1 MKKYILFFLLTVNCI
16 GEEIS
21 AEKVNKIVSAIYK
34 IEGGER
40 ARVPYGILGVKVK
53 NKAEARQVC
62 ENTVRNNWKRWEKA
76 GRRGL
81 FLDFLANVYCPTI
94 GKNLSEFEKKCN
106 NNWKPNLRKVLGSD
120 FYDSLK

>member
-1 MKKYILFFLLTVNCI
+1 MKKYILFFLLTINCI

-21 AEKVNKIVSAIYK
+21 AEKVNQIVSAIYK

-53 NKAEARQVC
+53 NKAEARRVC

-76 GRRGL
+76 GKKGDYL
-81 FLDFLANVYCPTI
+81 TFLAARYCPKESDPI
-94 GKNLSEFEKKCN
+94 GNKNWNKN
-106 NNWKPNLRKVLGSD
+106 IRIALGKS
-120 FYDSLK
+120 F